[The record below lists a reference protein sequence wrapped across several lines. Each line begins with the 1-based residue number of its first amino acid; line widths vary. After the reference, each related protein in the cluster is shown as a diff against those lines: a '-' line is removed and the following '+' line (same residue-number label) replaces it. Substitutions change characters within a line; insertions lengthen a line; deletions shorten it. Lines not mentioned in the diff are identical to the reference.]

1 MNKIFKLITSISFLF
16 FSINAAL
23 SEENFFNEALK
34 MYQNEKYEDARFM
47 LERNIVFNPKDAKS
61 YLYLAK
67 IYNHEEDQNKEEYNL
82 ETTLLIEP
90 NNEEAILMLMKIA
103 LKKSNY
109 SKVNDLSQ
117 TFIKVCKKLCDENN
131 EIQKSLKNIEPATMS
146 LDQNLNKILII
157 DFGSQ
162 FTQLIARRIRELGVF
177 SEIVSHK
184 KIKIKHI
191 DKSIKGI
198 ILSGGPLNVYEINK
212 YSFDKKIINLSIPIL
227 GICFGHQILSKLN
240 GGRVKQSKHR
250 EFGLA
255 NIYKKNESLLIKNF
269 FNKQK
274 SKKVWMSHADQVS
287 KLPKNFKVIAS
298 STNSKFAIVENKL
311 NKFYGIQFHPEVTHT
326 ENGKKLI
333 SNFIFLI
340 CKIKRN
346 WSSKDQKIQLIKEVK
361 DQVGSEK
368 VICALSGGVDSSVV
382 AQLLNK
388 AIGKKLYCIF
398 VNTGLLRK
406 NEEVQVVQTFKKRLK
421 INLIYVNA
429 EKEFLKKLHN
439 VSDPEKKRKII
450 GNLFIKIFERY
461 AKKIKNVKFLAQG
474 TLYPDL
480 IESRSVTG
488 SQTSKIKSH
497 HNVGG
502 LPKKMKLKLVEPLK
516 FLFKD
521 EVRKLGLELN
531 LNKDIISR
539 HPFPGPGLAIRMP
552 GLITNEKI
560 KILKEAD
567 YYFIQALRD
576 HGLYHKIWQA
586 YAALLPVKTVGVMGD
601 NRTYEY
607 LCLLRAITSEDGM
620 TADFYEFKK
629 SFMETISNKIV
640 NSIRGINRVVYDIT
654 SKPPSTI
661 ELE

>member
-1 MNKIFKLITSISFLF
+1 
-16 FSINAAL
+16 
-23 SEENFFNEALK
+23 
-34 MYQNEKYEDARFM
+34 
-47 LERNIVFNPKDAKS
+47 
-61 YLYLAK
+61 
-67 IYNHEEDQNKEEYNL
+67 
-82 ETTLLIEP
+82 
-90 NNEEAILMLMKIA
+90 
-103 LKKSNY
+103 
-109 SKVNDLSQ
+109 
-117 TFIKVCKKLCDENN
+117 
-131 EIQKSLKNIEPATMS
+131 MS

-162 FTQLIARRIRELGVF
+162 FTQLIARRVRELGVF

-184 KIKIKHI
+184 KIKLKDINQ
-191 DKSIKGI
+191 SIKGI
-198 ILSGGPLNVYEINK
+198 ILSGGPLNVYQINK
-212 YSFDKKIINLSIPIL
+212 YSFDKKILQLDVPVL

-240 GGRVKQSKHR
+240 GGKVKQSKYR

-255 NIYKKNESLLIKNF
+255 NVLKKNSSLLTSNF
-269 FNKQK
+269 FGNKK
-274 SKKVWMSHADQVS
+274 SKQVWMSHADQVS

-298 STNSKFAIVENKL
+298 STNSKFAIVENKI
-311 NKFYGIQFHPEVTHT
+311 KKYYGVQFHPEVTHT

-340 CKIKRN
+340 CKIKKN
-346 WSSKDQKIQLIKEVK
+346 WSSRDQKNQLIKNVRK
-361 DQVGSEK
+361 QVGNNK

-406 NEEVQVVQTFKKRLK
+406 SEEIQVVQTFKKRLK
-421 INLIYVNA
+421 INLTYVNA
-429 EKEFLKKLHN
+429 EKEFLKKLKN

-480 IESRSVTG
+480 IESKSVTG

-502 LPKKMKLKLVEPLK
+502 LPKKMNLKLVEPLK

-521 EVRKLGLELN
+521 EVRKLGLELK
-531 LNKDIISR
+531 LSKEIISR

-552 GLITNEKI
+552 GIITNEKI

-567 YYFIQALRD
+567 YYFIQALKD

-620 TADFYEFKK
+620 TADYYEFKK
-629 SFMETISNKIV
+629 SFMQSISNKIV
-640 NSIRGINRVVYDIT
+640 NSIRGINRVVYDVT

>member
-1 MNKIFKLITSISFLF
+1 
-16 FSINAAL
+16 
-23 SEENFFNEALK
+23 
-34 MYQNEKYEDARFM
+34 
-47 LERNIVFNPKDAKS
+47 
-61 YLYLAK
+61 
-67 IYNHEEDQNKEEYNL
+67 
-82 ETTLLIEP
+82 
-90 NNEEAILMLMKIA
+90 
-103 LKKSNY
+103 
-109 SKVNDLSQ
+109 
-117 TFIKVCKKLCDENN
+117 
-131 EIQKSLKNIEPATMS
+131 MS
-146 LDQNLNKILII
+146 LDQNLDKVVII

-184 KIKIKHI
+184 KIKTSGINQ
-191 DKSIKGI
+191 SVRGI
-198 ILSGGPLNVYEINK
+198 ILSGGPLNVYQINK
-212 YSFDKKIINLSIPIL
+212 YSFDKKILELNIPIL

-240 GGRVKQSKHR
+240 GGSVRQSKHR

-255 NIYKKNESLLIKNF
+255 NIFKKRDSLLTKNF
-269 FNKQK
+269 YGV
-274 SKKVWMSHADQVS
+274 KKTKEVWMSHADQVS
-287 KLPKNFKVIAS
+287 KLPKNFQVIAS
-298 STNSKFAIVENKL
+298 STNSKYAIVENKL
-311 NKFYGIQFHPEVTHT
+311 KKYYGVQFHPEVTHT

-333 SNFIFLI
+333 SNFVFLI
-340 CKIKRN
+340 CKIKKN
-346 WSSKDQKIQLIKEVK
+346 WSSKDQKIKLINEVR
-361 DQVGSEK
+361 DQVGSHK

-406 NEEVQVVQTFKKRLK
+406 DEETQVVQTFKKRLK

-429 EKEFLKKLHN
+429 ENEFLGKLKN
-439 VSDPEKKRKII
+439 VPDPEKKKK
-450 GNLFIKIFERY
+450 NNWKFIYKNFRAIC
-461 AKKIKNVKFLAQG
+461 KKIKDVKFLAQG

-480 IESRSVTG
+480 IESKSVTG

-502 LPKKMKLKLVEPLK
+502 LPKKMNLKLVEPLK

-521 EVRKLGLELN
+521 EVRKLGLELK
-531 LNKDIISR
+531 LSKEIISR

-552 GLITNEKI
+552 GNITNEKI

-567 YYFIQALRD
+567 YYFIQALKD

-620 TADFYEFKK
+620 TADFFEFRK
-629 SFMETISNKIV
+629 SFMQTISNKIV
-640 NSIRGINRVVYDIT
+640 NSIRGINRVVYDVT

>member
-1 MNKIFKLITSISFLF
+1 
-16 FSINAAL
+16 
-23 SEENFFNEALK
+23 
-34 MYQNEKYEDARFM
+34 
-47 LERNIVFNPKDAKS
+47 
-61 YLYLAK
+61 
-67 IYNHEEDQNKEEYNL
+67 
-82 ETTLLIEP
+82 
-90 NNEEAILMLMKIA
+90 
-103 LKKSNY
+103 
-109 SKVNDLSQ
+109 
-117 TFIKVCKKLCDENN
+117 
-131 EIQKSLKNIEPATMS
+131 MS
-146 LDQNLNKILII
+146 LDQNLNKILIL

-162 FTQLIARRIRELGVF
+162 FTQLIARRIRELGIY
-177 SEIVSHK
+177 SEIISHK
-184 KIKIKHI
+184 KV
-191 DKSIKGI
+191 KSKNINYTVKGI

-212 YSFDKKIINLSIPIL
+212 YSFDKKIIQKGVPVL
-227 GICFGHQILSKLN
+227 GICFGHQIISKLN
-240 GGRVKQSKHR
+240 GGKVKKSKHR

-255 NIYKKNESLLIKNF
+255 NISKKNNSLLITDLFK
-269 FNKQK
+269 KK
-274 SKKVWMSHADQVS
+274 RSIKVWMSHADQVS
-287 KLPKNFKVIAS
+287 RLPKNFKVIAS
-298 STNSKFAIVENKL
+298 SQNSKFAIVENKIK
-311 NKFYGIQFHPEVTHT
+311 NYYGVQFHPEVTHT

-333 SNFIFLI
+333 SNFLFLI
-340 CKIKRN
+340 CKMRKN
-346 WSSKDQKIQLIKEVK
+346 WSSKDQKIKLIKDVREL
-361 DQVGSEK
+361 VGNSK

-388 AIGKKLYCIF
+388 AIDKNLYCIF

-406 NEEVQVVQTFKKRLK
+406 DEEKQVVATFQKRLK

-429 EKEFLKKLHN
+429 EKEFIKKLSN
-439 VSDPEKKRKII
+439 ISDPEKKRKII

-461 AKKIKNVKFLAQG
+461 AKKIKKVKFLAQG

-480 IESRSVTG
+480 IESKSVTG

-502 LPKKMKLKLVEPLK
+502 LPKKMKLKLIEPLK

-521 EVRKLGLELN
+521 EVRKLGIELN
-531 LNKDIISR
+531 LSKEIISR

-552 GLITNEKI
+552 GVITKEKI
-560 KILKEAD
+560 NILKEAD
-567 YYFIQALRD
+567 YYFIQALKKNN
-576 HGLYHKIWQA
+576 LYHKIWQA

-620 TADFYEFKK
+620 TADFYEFNK
-629 SFMETISNKIV
+629 SFMQEISNKIV

>member
-1 MNKIFKLITSISFLF
+1 
-16 FSINAAL
+16 
-23 SEENFFNEALK
+23 
-34 MYQNEKYEDARFM
+34 
-47 LERNIVFNPKDAKS
+47 
-61 YLYLAK
+61 
-67 IYNHEEDQNKEEYNL
+67 
-82 ETTLLIEP
+82 
-90 NNEEAILMLMKIA
+90 
-103 LKKSNY
+103 
-109 SKVNDLSQ
+109 
-117 TFIKVCKKLCDENN
+117 
-131 EIQKSLKNIEPATMS
+131 MS
-146 LDQNLNKILII
+146 LDKNLDKILII

-177 SEIVSHK
+177 SKIVSHK
-184 KIKIKHI
+184 KIKNKNI
-191 DKSIKGI
+191 DHSIKGI
-198 ILSGGPLNVYEINK
+198 ILSGGPLNVYELK
-212 YSFDKKIINLSIPIL
+212 VYSFDRNIIKNKIPIL

-240 GGRVKQSKHR
+240 GGKVKQSKHR

-255 NIYKKNESLLIKNF
+255 NIYKKRNSLLTNNF
-269 FNKQK
+269 FRKK
-274 SKKVWMSHADQVS
+274 KIAKVWMSHADQVS

-298 STNSKFAIVENKL
+298 TQNSKFAMVEDKIK
-311 NKFYGIQFHPEVTHT
+311 KFYGVQFHPEVTHT
-326 ENGKKLI
+326 ENGKKILR
-333 SNFIFLI
+333 NFIFLI

-346 WSSKDQKIQLIKEVK
+346 WSSKDQKIKLIKDVRA
-361 DQVGSEK
+361 QVGKNK

-382 AQLLNK
+382 AQLLNR
-388 AIGKKLYCIF
+388 AIGKNLYCIF

-406 NEEVQVVQTFKKRLK
+406 NEEKQVISTFKKRHK
-421 INLIYVNA
+421 INLIYANA
-429 EKEFLKKLHN
+429 EKEFIKKLKN
-439 VSDPEKKRKII
+439 ISDPEKKRKII
-450 GNLFIKIFERY
+450 GNLFISIFERY

-480 IESRSVTG
+480 IESKSVTG
-488 SQTSKIKSH
+488 SKTSKIKSH

-531 LNKDIISR
+531 LNKEIISR
-539 HPFPGPGLAIRMP
+539 HPFPGPGLAIRIP
-552 GLITNEKI
+552 GKITEEKI

-567 YYFIQALRD
+567 DYFIKALKT
-576 HGLYHKIWQA
+576 HNLYDKIWQA

-629 SFMETISNKIV
+629 SFIQDISNKIV

>member
-1 MNKIFKLITSISFLF
+1 
-16 FSINAAL
+16 
-23 SEENFFNEALK
+23 
-34 MYQNEKYEDARFM
+34 
-47 LERNIVFNPKDAKS
+47 
-61 YLYLAK
+61 
-67 IYNHEEDQNKEEYNL
+67 
-82 ETTLLIEP
+82 
-90 NNEEAILMLMKIA
+90 
-103 LKKSNY
+103 
-109 SKVNDLSQ
+109 
-117 TFIKVCKKLCDENN
+117 
-131 EIQKSLKNIEPATMS
+131 MS
-146 LDQNLNKILII
+146 LEKNLDKILII

-162 FTQLIARRIRELGVF
+162 FTQLIARRTRELGVF
-177 SEIVSHK
+177 SEIISHK
-184 KIKIKHI
+184 KITI
-191 DKSIKGI
+191 DQIDHTIKGI
-198 ILSGGPLNVYEINK
+198 ILSGGPLNVYQNNK
-212 YSFDKKIINLSIPIL
+212 YSFDKRILFKSIPVL
-227 GICFGHQILSKLN
+227 GICFGHQILSKVM

-255 NIYKKNESLLIKNF
+255 NIYKKNDSEIIRNF
-269 FNKQK
+269 FKNKK
-274 SKKVWMSHADQVS
+274 SINVWMSHADQVS
-287 KLPKNFKVIAS
+287 KLPKNFKVVAS
-298 STNSKFAIVENKL
+298 SQNSNFAIVENKAQR
-311 NKFYGIQFHPEVTHT
+311 FYGVQFHPEVTHT
-326 ENGKKLI
+326 ENGIKIL

-340 CKIKRN
+340 CRIKKN
-346 WSSKDQKIQLIKEVK
+346 WSSKDQKIKLIKEVQN
-361 DQVGSEK
+361 QVGTSK

-406 NEEVQVVQTFKKRLK
+406 NEEHQVVNTFKKRLK

-429 EKEFLKKLHN
+429 EKEFLSKLKN

-461 AKKIKNVKFLAQG
+461 AKKIKDVKFLAQG

-480 IESRSVTG
+480 IESKSVTG

-502 LPKKMKLKLVEPLK
+502 LPKRMKLLLVEPLK

-531 LNKDIISR
+531 LSKDIISR

-552 GLITNEKI
+552 GLITKEKI

-567 YYFIQALRD
+567 YLFIKALRD

-601 NRTYEY
+601 NRTYEF

-620 TADFYEFKK
+620 TADYYDFKK
-629 SFMETISNKIV
+629 SFMQTVSNQIV
-640 NSIRGINRVVYDIT
+640 NSIRGINRVVYDVT

>member
-1 MNKIFKLITSISFLF
+1 
-16 FSINAAL
+16 
-23 SEENFFNEALK
+23 
-34 MYQNEKYEDARFM
+34 
-47 LERNIVFNPKDAKS
+47 
-61 YLYLAK
+61 
-67 IYNHEEDQNKEEYNL
+67 
-82 ETTLLIEP
+82 
-90 NNEEAILMLMKIA
+90 
-103 LKKSNY
+103 
-109 SKVNDLSQ
+109 
-117 TFIKVCKKLCDENN
+117 
-131 EIQKSLKNIEPATMS
+131 MS
-146 LDQNLNKILII
+146 LDQNLGKILIV

-162 FTQLIARRIRELGVF
+162 FTQLIARRVRELGVF

-184 KIKIKHI
+184 KIKLKDI
-191 DKSIKGI
+191 DQTIKGI
-198 ILSGGPLNVYEINK
+198 VLSGGPLNVYQIDK
-212 YSFDKKIINLSIPIL
+212 YSFDKKILQLNIPIL

-240 GGRVKQSKHR
+240 GGKVKQSKHR

-255 NIYKKNESLLIKNF
+255 NIYKKNNSLLTSNF
-269 FNKQK
+269 FRK
-274 SKKVWMSHADQVS
+274 SNTKKVWMSHADQVS
-287 KLPKNFKVIAS
+287 KIPRNFRAVAS
-298 STNSKFAIVENKL
+298 STNSKFAIVEDRIK
-311 NKFYGIQFHPEVTHT
+311 KFYGVQFHPEVTHT
-326 ENGKKLI
+326 ENGKKII
-333 SNFIFLI
+333 SNFVFLI
-340 CKIKRN
+340 CKIKKN
-346 WSSKDQKIQLIKEVK
+346 WSSKDQKLQLIKDVRS
-361 DQVGSEK
+361 QVGSNK

-388 AIGKKLYCIF
+388 AIGKKLFCIF

-406 NEEVQVVQTFKKRLK
+406 NEEIQVVQTFKKRLK
-421 INLIYVNA
+421 MNLIYVNA
-429 EKEFLKKLHN
+429 EKEFLKKLSN

-480 IESRSVTG
+480 IESKSVTG

-502 LPKKMKLKLVEPLK
+502 LPKRMKLKLVEPLK

-531 LNKDIISR
+531 LNNEIISR

-552 GLITNEKI
+552 GVITKEKI

-567 YYFIQALRD
+567 HYFIQALRD

-629 SFMETISNKIV
+629 SFMQIISNKIV
-640 NSIRGINRVVYDIT
+640 NSIRGINRVVYDVT